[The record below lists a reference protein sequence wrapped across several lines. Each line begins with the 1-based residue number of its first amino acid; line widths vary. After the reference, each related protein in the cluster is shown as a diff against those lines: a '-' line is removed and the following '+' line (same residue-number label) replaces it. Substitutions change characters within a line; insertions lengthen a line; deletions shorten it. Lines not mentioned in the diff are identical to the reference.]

1 MTAKPR
7 KIAIWTL
14 VAILV
19 ALTAVTGKLFQ
30 EMLKKDIAFLI
41 LDTEARDSAVIA
53 WAARRVLD
61 TVRPTEADVDQL
73 NGDAGARHIA
83 LIRDPDLAEGL
94 FRRFIAQGLD
104 LDARDASGRWTAL
117 QMVLID
123 NNPAAA
129 RTLIRL
135 GARFD
140 LRDGEGRDLRT
151 IVAQLQERLPDQDY
165 GAVIALLQDEMKD
178 QPSR

>member
-1 MTAKPR
+1 
-7 KIAIWTL
+7 
-14 VAILV
+14 
-19 ALTAVTGKLFQ
+19 
-30 EMLKKDIAFLI
+30 
-41 LDTEARDSAVIA
+41 
-53 WAARRVLD
+53 
-61 TVRPTEADVDQL
+61 
-73 NGDAGARHIA
+73 
-83 LIRDPDLAEGL
+83 
-94 FRRFIAQGLD
+94 
-104 LDARDASGRWTAL
+104 
-117 QMVLID
+117 MVLID

-165 GAVIALLQDEMKD
+165 GAVFALLQDEMKD